1 MTSRPPASARSIYQL
16 KVTLCEV
23 KPPVWRRIQIP
34 ASTHLD
40 DLHLMI
46 QAAMGWQNC
55 HLHLFLINDQAYGEP
70 DPDFD
75 DPPMHIEMHFTLRQL
90 VRRAGSRFTYE
101 YDFGD
106 GWTHDVVL
114 EKTLVPDPE
123 VSYPVCLDGQRACP
137 PEDVGGAFG
146 YEEFLEALADADHE
160 EHESYLEWVGG
171 EFDPE
176 AFDIEEANHLLA
188 DYRQMDSR
196 NW

>member
-16 KVTLCEV
+16 KVTLLDI

-34 ASTHLD
+34 GSTYLD

-55 HLHLFLINDQAYGEP
+55 HLHRFVINELVYGEP

-75 DPPMHIEMHFTLRQL
+75 DPPINDEVQFTLRQL
-90 VRRAGSRFTYE
+90 VRRAGRHLMYM

-106 GWTHDVVL
+106 GWNHDVAV
-114 EKTLVPDPE
+114 EKIVAPE
-123 VSYPVCLDGQRACP
+123 SDVVYPVCLDGIRACP
-137 PEDVGGAFG
+137 PEDVGGVWG
-146 YEEFLEALADADHE
+146 YQEFLNALADPKHE
-160 EHESYLEWVGG
+160 EHESYLEWIGG

-176 AFDIEEANHLLA
+176 KFDLDSANAALENYKRLDPYGA
-188 DYRQMDSR
+188 
-196 NW
+196 